1 MSKLNFYTIQQ
12 ASQISGV
19 SSHTLRYYE
28 RIDLL
33 PPISRAENGHRQ
45 YTDSD
50 LHWVYFLTLLRVTD
64 MPIAVMKTYV
74 DLERQGPKTEDA
86 RLAIMQQ
93 HRQVMQDKI
102 SMLQDSLQAI
112 DRKILVYEGKADSC
126 VAPKKSS

>member
-1 MSKLNFYTIQQ
+1 
-12 ASQISGV
+12 
-19 SSHTLRYYE
+19 
-28 RIDLL
+28 
-33 PPISRAENGHRQ
+33 
-45 YTDSD
+45 
-50 LHWVYFLTLLRVTD
+50 

-112 DRKILVYEGKADSC
+112 DRKILVYEGKAESC
-126 VAPKKSS
+126 VEPKKSS